1 MKEVP
6 KRVRKAFELL
16 RQAQKHLYLKPIR
29 QSFYVYK
36 QTYEYQPEKKRSK
49 TISEYVG
56 RIRPDGTFIKRVAS
70 YKSELEKAEALIA
83 SRGGEIVWRRK
94 SGKEEP
100 APEPREIALKETDLK
115 LLMALSM
122 NSRMPVPRLAEL
134 AGLNE
139 QTAYSRLKALE
150 GMLGIKYLL
159 EIDVEKL
166 GYLRYLILIKF
177 EGDMPTREEIA
188 EAVKDNHNI
197 QFLAMTK
204 GDYDVIVYVVDET
217 PLKAYDNLLRLR
229 QKESISKYEASWIFT
244 DFAQTYSFMPL
255 RDQFIENIVKRKVWQ
270 RSKETPRPERDQL
283 RQREFLLLKELNS
296 NANTNFSSVD
306 QKYGLNKGTSR
317 YAYQALKERGLIARP
332 TISMTNLPTTYIGAI
347 LLYVKNYRIYEEN
360 RYKFLLELTEYGKI
374 SNKYCLSG
382 NIGAPLQGALSFLPV
397 TEEGYLDRVTA
408 GLEKELPGSFSRS
421 LVITDIIIG
430 ALCYRR
436 FDNTHSRQH
445 RLLVEFKK
453 REPAKL
459 TPYG

>member
-6 KRVRKAFELL
+6 RQVREAFKLL

-56 RIRPDGTFIKRVAS
+56 RIESDGTFIKRMTS
-70 YKSELEKAEALIA
+70 YKGELEKAEALIA
-83 SRGGEIVWRRK
+83 SRGGKIIWHRK
-94 SGKEEP
+94 GGKEEP
-100 APEPREIALKETDLK
+100 AQGLGEIALKETDLR

-122 NSRMPVPRLAEL
+122 NSRMPVPMLAEL

-139 QTAYSRLKALE
+139 QTAYSRLKSLE
-150 GMLGIKYLL
+150 EKLGIKYLL
-159 EIDVEKL
+159 ELDVEKL

-177 EGDMPTREEIA
+177 EDKKPTREEI
-188 EAVKDNHNI
+188 EDAVKDNHNI
-197 QFLAMTK
+197 QFVAMAK

-255 RDQFIENIVKRKVWQ
+255 RDQFIESVVKKKLWQ

-283 RQREFLLLKELNS
+283 IQREFLLLKELNS
-296 NANTNFSSVD
+296 NANMSFASVD
-306 QKYGLNKGTSR
+306 QRYGLNKGTSR
-317 YAYQALKERGLIARP
+317 YAYQALKESGLIVRP
-332 TISMTNLPTTYIGAI
+332 TISLTNMQTTYVGAI
-347 LLYVKNYRIYEEN
+347 LLYVTNYRIYDGN
-360 RYKFLLELTEYGKI
+360 RYKFLMELMEYGKI
-374 SNKYCLSG
+374 ANKYCLSG

-397 TEEGYLDRVTA
+397 NEDGYLDRVTA
-408 GLEKELPGSFSRS
+408 DLEKELPGSFTRS
-421 LVITDIIIG
+421 LVITDVIVG
-430 ALCYRR
+430 SLCYRR
-436 FDNTHSRQH
+436 FDNMHSRQH

-453 REPAKL
+453 MEPAKL
-459 TPYG
+459 APYA